1 VFADLAYYEYLDSLG
16 IEYSTVLTWNVGHN
30 PGGICTPPPP
40 PHPPHPSTSLL
51 VVQPLPCHLR
61 GCIWLYA
68 AEAADDQGGCVA
80 DEKNGHDIMLFH
92 ARNFG
97 QLGFQ

>member
-1 VFADLAYYEYLDSLG
+1 
-16 IEYSTVLTWNVGHN
+16 
-30 PGGICTPPPP
+30 
-40 PHPPHPSTSLL
+40 
-51 VVQPLPCHLR
+51 
-61 GCIWLYA
+61 LYA

-97 QLGFQ
+97 QLGFK